1 MRAVIVGGGGIGRE
15 VAENL
20 ARRGGHQLVII
31 DSDQER
37 CETLAAE
44 LDALVLHGDGS
55 NPEMLEK
62 AGLREADALVAT
74 TGSDALNTVVA
85 MLGHRL
91 EVPKLIVRLDDV
103 GLRAACQEIGVT
115 AIVAPKLATAAQ
127 IVSILYGLHRLD
139 FSVAVRGGL
148 QLVDLPAGRSAGR
161 RLADVEL
168 PDDVLVVLLLRGP
181 DVLLAR
187 GSTKIAEGDVLLILA
202 KDDEAVQ
209 RTRQLLSPEGP

>member
-1 MRAVIVGGGGIGRE
+1 VRAVIVGGGGIGRE

>member
-1 MRAVIVGGGGIGRE
+1 MRTVIVGGGGIGRE

-20 ARRGGHQLVII
+20 ARRGGHQLVIV

-37 CETLAAE
+37 CEKLAAE

-55 NPEMLEK
+55 NPAILEK
-62 AGLREADALVAT
+62 AGLRDAEALVAT

-91 EVPKLIVRLDDV
+91 EVPKVIVRLDDV

-148 QLVDLPAGRSAGR
+148 QLVDLPAGNSAGR
-161 RLADVEL
+161 RIADLGL
-168 PDDVLVVLLLRGP
+168 PEDVLVVMVQRGP
-181 DVLLAR
+181 EVLLGR
-187 GSTKIAEGDVLLILA
+187 GSTKIAEGDVLLVLA
-202 KDDEAVQ
+202 RDEAAVTK
-209 RTRQLLSPEGP
+209 TRQMLSPDQA

>member
-1 MRAVIVGGGGIGRE
+1 MRTVIVGGGGIGRE

-31 DSDQER
+31 DANNER
-37 CETLAAE
+37 CEELAGE

-55 NPEMLEK
+55 NPEILEK
-62 AGLREADALVAT
+62 AGVREADALVAT

-91 EVPKLIVRLDDV
+91 GVPKIIVRLDDV

-127 IVSILYGLHRLD
+127 IVSTLYGLHRLD
-139 FSVAVRGGL
+139 FSIAVRGGM
-148 QLVDLPAGRSAGR
+148 QLVDLPAGRSAGQ
-161 RLADVEL
+161 RLADLEL
-168 PDDVLVVLLLRGP
+168 PEDVLVVMLLRGP
-181 DVLLAR
+181 DALLAR
-187 GSTKIAEGDVLLILA
+187 GNTKIAEGDVLLVLA
-202 KDDEAVQ
+202 RDQDAVQ
-209 RTRQLLSPEGP
+209 ETRQLLAPEET